1 MTLTLKLFGA
11 FRDLEPAGEVSLE
24 LPAAARIADARAAL
38 DAYARAHWGEGFR
51 PGLLAVSAFAS
62 EHDIL
67 RDADAIGEVREL
79 ALLPPVSGG

>member
-11 FRDLEPAGEVSLE
+11 FRDLEPGGEVVLD
-24 LPAAARIADARAAL
+24 LPDNATIADARAAFE
-38 DAYARAHWGEGFR
+38 AHGRAHWGERFR

-62 EHDIL
+62 DCEIL
-67 RDADAIGEVREL
+67 RDADAIGAAREL

>member
-11 FRDLEPAGEVSLE
+11 FRELEPSGEVVLE
-24 LPAAARIADARAAL
+24 LPDAATIALARAAFAEL
-38 DAYARAHWGEGFR
+38 ARARWDERFR

-62 EHDIL
+62 EREIL
-67 RDADAIGEVREL
+67 RDADAIGDAREL